1 MGHIMLSFDIET
13 TGLDPFDGY
22 VTVVCTHDANGT
34 STAYHLCKPVP
45 NTPNEHAEH
54 CSCTKEQV
62 SQGPGQHRCR
72 PCQDWH
78 GSNLDALFDALDNA
92 PVLCGYNAIKFDI
105 PYLQAHF
112 AIPSDR
118 VGAWVAKCVDVFFFV
133 SEVLETMC
141 SLNRMCMLNSMANGK
156 SSSGKEAVC
165 MAHEGR
171 WDELKRYC
179 IQDAVITREL
189 TSMQRIRAPAF
200 GNSGGIV
207 CIEWGEDASW
217 SVVSENG
224 NDKKHNERVVMKTVI
239 TKGMKKAAKKR
250 SRFGTGDGSPIESLH
265 EGVLSEGVK
274 GLFD

>member
-1 MGHIMLSFDIET
+1 MLSFDIET

-34 STAYHLCKPVP
+34 STAYHLCKPVSD
-45 NTPNEHAEH
+45 EH
-54 CSCTKEQV
+54 CSCTREHV

-78 GSNLDALFDALDNA
+78 ANNLDTLFEALDNA

-112 AIPSDR
+112 AIPSYR

-141 SLNRMCMLNSMANGK
+141 SLNRMCMLNGMANGK
-156 SSSGKEAVC
+156 TSSGKEAVS

-171 WDELKRYC
+171 WDELERYC

-189 TSMQRIRAPAF
+189 TSMRRIRAPAF

-207 CIEWGEDASW
+207 CIEWEDGDASW

-224 NDKKHNERVVMKTVI
+224 TNKKRDGGVVVKTVM
-239 TKGMKKAAKKR
+239 TKGMKRAVKKR
-250 SRFGTGDGSPIESLH
+250 SRFGTGDGSPIESLS
-265 EGVLSEGVK
+265 EGVFSESVK